1 MVSVPHS
8 RSLVSKVLCVLSGSM
23 NKPPLLPQYSSSV
36 SSCLQ
41 LYKGKVTHATEKK
54 KKGSP
59 TNLSPSFFSGH
70 HLNTHTPLIE
80 GIRQGLLLAFSP
92 QNFFV
97 GACLPFVS
105 LSRPTSLYHKF
116 FSYYIFLVF

>member
-1 MVSVPHS
+1 M
-8 RSLVSKVLCVLSGSM
+8 
-23 NKPPLLPQYSSSV
+23 
-36 SSCLQ
+36 Q
-41 LYKGKVTHATEKK
+41 LKKKK

-116 FSYYIFLVF
+116 FFLLYFLSILVKMRWEAWWKKQVVSQR